1 MKKSKLFVFISLF
14 VIFAIFMSACSSK
27 LSVAKSF
34 DEVLNKD
41 YYPAYDLTEGVIEVS
56 ELKDMSFLDSKGEF
70 MTFSS
75 GDVDTGITIA
85 VFSTRNQKVVFSGAS
100 SSTEA
105 IEVTLYS
112 NVPAFT
118 VMRTT
123 LGACADAVSE
133 SVCELYDATGALV
146 AKTKNLTVAPMSFA
160 DNILFENVA
169 YSIDE
174 KNGSISKISEIPENL
189 YLENCDDWNDTYFYT
204 FAETVNIYS
213 RDFSHAYGWSYPS
226 WAERL
231 SVNALNNGNVLVQYL
246 RPLDNLSEKYDIYET
261 DENTGVVSKYD
272 LFSVILD
279 PEKKEE
285 RTIELSYVIHHI
297 ATENDLAL
305 ASENNGMYR
314 EGFENIAQ
322 IIPIVDSQIDD
333 SDSSIEIV
341 ELGNNGE
348 IKKSFKIVDGQGPE
362 LPICVSKGVYIVPTI
377 YGSAFVDINGELLHQ
392 INNTTIDTTEK
403 NIIIDGVIY
412 TFDMNEVYSVHEN
425 NAEVITYL
433 NGTVFVKELGETEA
447 KIMAI
452 SADNVVEI
460 GSCPADELDLYFEAL
475 NDSGCYSLFNSEKG
489 EYSYYN
495 SDHKLLY
502 TSGIKLESV
511 ASDFVR
517 NLTVYVSMTDT
528 GTSYYIFN

>member
-1 MKKSKLFVFISLF
+1 MKKTRFFLFISLF
-14 VIFAIFMSACSSK
+14 VVSAILLSSCSSK

-34 DEVLNKD
+34 DAVLNKD
-41 YYPAYDLTEGVIEVS
+41 YSPELEITEEISEIS
-56 ELKDMSFLDSKGEF
+56 ELKDMNFLDSKGEF

-75 GDVDTGITIA
+75 GDADVGITIA
-85 VFSTRNQKVVFSGAS
+85 VFSTRNQKVVFSDTS
-100 SSTEA
+100 SATEA

-112 NVPAFT
+112 RAPAFT
-118 VMRTT
+118 VLRTT
-123 LGACADAVSE
+123 LGACADAESE
-133 SVCELYDATGALV
+133 SVCELYDAMGTLV
-146 AKTKNLTVAPMSFA
+146 TKTENSTAVPTIFA
-160 DNILFENVA
+160 DNLVFERVA
-169 YSIDE
+169 YSIDDE
-174 KNGSISKISEIPENL
+174 NGAISKISEIPENL

-204 FAETVNIYS
+204 FSEAVNIYS
-213 RDFSHAYGWSYPS
+213 RDFSHVYGWSYPS

-231 SVNALNNGNVLVQYL
+231 SVNTLNNGAVLVQYL
-246 RPLDNLSEKYDIYET
+246 RPLDNLSEKYDIYEA

-341 ELGNNGE
+341 ELGNNGK
-348 IKKSFKIVDGQGPE
+348 IRKSLKIVDGQGPE
-362 LPICVSKGVYIVPTI
+362 LPICVSKGVYIVSTI

-403 NIIIDGVIY
+403 NIIIDGCIY

-447 KIMAI
+447 KIMAV
-452 SADNVVEI
+452 SADNIVEI
-460 GSCPADELDLYFEAL
+460 GSCPVDLVDSYFEAL
-475 NDSGCYSLFNSEKG
+475 NDSGCYSLFDSEKG
-489 EYSYYN
+489 EYTYYN
-495 SDHKLLY
+495 SDHKLLH
-502 TSGIKLESV
+502 TSDSKLEAV
-511 ASDFVR
+511 ASDYLR
-517 NLTVYVSMTDT
+517 NVTVYSAKTET
-528 GTSYYIFN
+528 ETSYYIFY